1 LITASLVDLR
11 YVAIYGMLLK
21 TLLHTHNSHLVT
33 FVTDTISVLPLTIV
47 GLGVFFSEL
56 VRNFKSFR
64 SGNERYKLRF
74 YIGHDGTMIRLASGL
89 GLGKNAPLRW
99 PAMGSEIV
107 MEVRGA
113 FQKKIGRSSYQ
124 ILFRFGEVGTTK
136 NT

>member
-11 YVAIYGMLLK
+11 YVVIYGTLLK

-33 FVTDTISVLPLTIV
+33 FVTDTISVLPLIIL

-64 SGNERYKLRF
+64 LGDERYKLRF

-89 GLGKNAPLRW
+89 GLGKSTPLRW

-107 MEVRGA
+107 MEVRRA
-113 FQKKIGRSSYQ
+113 FR
-124 ILFRFGEVGTTK
+124 
-136 NT
+136 